1 MSDYLDRQHDRAL
14 AEFEELRVVT
24 KALESALQALR
35 TFLVSDEFATQAERE
50 WLRQSR
56 LVLLLE
62 RTLEQHADS
71 DGCVLLNVAGQLLRQ
86 HAPEDYAA
94 MRMHYGFKSLKPLIL
109 AVGVF
114 EIIEETTASGG
125 TRISSGEGLPRRAVR
140 LVFVTDGRIPVA
152 RSRQ

>member
-1 MSDYLDRQHDRAL
+1 MQIK
-14 AEFEELRVVT
+14 LRVVECEDNAVQSPIALVPQHPEACRDTQRLHT
-24 KALESALQALR
+24 KGGLK
-35 TFLVSDEFATQAERE
+35 AERE

-140 LVFVTDGRIPVA
+140 LVFVTDGRIPAA